1 VIVTLPIL
9 NLFISC
15 NFDMK
20 QPPLSLLLIVE
31 AVALFIVRL
40 LVLIFN
46 FVQKTINFSF
56 RDQSIVESVNSQFI
70 VIDC

>member
-1 VIVTLPIL
+1 
-9 NLFISC
+9 
-15 NFDMK
+15 MK